1 VKLNFEQEEENNGKT
16 QAKRWQRTFVKRTH
30 TAISTGLEI
39 DNSHEAGHKAALPRG
54 MLLMLPLECNSA
66 DEQY

>member
-1 VKLNFEQEEENNGKT
+1 M
-16 QAKRWQRTFVKRTH
+16 AKPKPNAGREPLSKRTH
-30 TAISTGLEI
+30 TALSTGLEM